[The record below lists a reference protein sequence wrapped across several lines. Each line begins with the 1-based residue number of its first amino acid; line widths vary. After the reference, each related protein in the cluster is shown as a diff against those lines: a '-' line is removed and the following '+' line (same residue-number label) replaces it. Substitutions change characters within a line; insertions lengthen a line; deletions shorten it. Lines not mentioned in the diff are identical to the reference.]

1 MSESNV
7 IMWILTIILLIG
19 FILTYKNLDGER
31 VLTNSKYEGL
41 VISIL
46 ALLGSIYVGVNTAN
60 GGFESFKSLHGK

>member
-7 IMWILTIILLIG
+7 IMWVLTIILLFG
-19 FILTYKNLDGER
+19 FLLTYMNLNGER

-46 ALLGSIYVGVNTAN
+46 ALMGSVYVGVNTAN
-60 GGFESFKSLHGK
+60 GGFESFKSLYAK